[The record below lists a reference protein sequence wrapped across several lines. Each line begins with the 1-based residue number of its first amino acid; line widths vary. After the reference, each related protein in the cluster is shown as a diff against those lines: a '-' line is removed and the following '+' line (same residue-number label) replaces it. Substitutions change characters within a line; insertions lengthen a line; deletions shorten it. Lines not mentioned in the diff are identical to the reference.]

1 MVCQREGWP
10 FRIMNATKRKCL
22 AGLAIFCLSLT
33 ASLAGE
39 VNIRL
44 HVTAVTSALG
54 YSAGENY
61 QFTFTVV
68 GDFSS
73 PQSTFSE
80 EEIDWRQ
87 QLVTPRSLWDSFAGS
102 FKNGG
107 GGYTPLNPN
116 NLFSVSSTGLDF
128 TLRDDASIGVWTL
141 DNSPI
146 TWVHAFL
153 DTSSYTASSTEITPE
168 AYFAGYP
175 NPAITGGDLAILS
188 HSTNVGF
195 EVISA
200 EVEAVP
206 EPSTGL
212 LVAGGILAG
221 LILRQ
226 GRKHGKRPL
235 L

>member
-1 MVCQREGWP
+1 MS
-10 FRIMNATKRKCL
+10 ATKRKCL
-22 AGLAIFCLSLT
+22 AGLALFCLSL
-33 ASLAGE
+33 ASSPASE

-44 HVTAVTSALG
+44 NVTAVTTALG
-54 YSAGENY
+54 YTSGENY
-61 QFTFTVV
+61 QFTFTVA

-87 QLVTPRSLWDSFAGS
+87 QLETSSLFWDSFAGS

-107 GGYTPLNPN
+107 GDYTPLNPDD
-116 NLFSVSSTGLDF
+116 LFTVSSTGLDF

-146 TWVHAFL
+146 TGVHVFL
-153 DTSSYTASSTEITPE
+153 DTSSYTPSSTEITPGN
-168 AYFAGYP
+168 YFAGYP
-175 NPAITGGDLAILS
+175 NPTINGGDLALLN
-188 HSTNVGF
+188 HTANVGF

-206 EPSTGL
+206 EPSAGIL
-212 LVAGGILAG
+212 IAGGVLASV
-221 LILRQ
+221 LLQR
-226 GRKHGKRPL
+226 GRKHRALRPL
-235 L
+235 